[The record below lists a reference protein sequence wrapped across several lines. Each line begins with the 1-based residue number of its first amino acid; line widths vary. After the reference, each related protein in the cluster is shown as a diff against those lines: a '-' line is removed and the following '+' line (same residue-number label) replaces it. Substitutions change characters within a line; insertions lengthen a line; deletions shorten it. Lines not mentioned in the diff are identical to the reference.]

1 MKSYKR
7 ADRVKQLLQ
16 QEVSRI
22 LQFDMKDPRVK
33 LLSVTAVTLT
43 SDLREAKIFVSS
55 LDPGVEPQACLAV
68 LRRAVGY
75 IRGELGRRLTLRF
88 VPALTFQFDDSL
100 DRQERILSLI
110 DEIHDDLHH
119 DDEDRFSEDDSSNEG
134 SY

>member
-75 IRGELGRRLTLRF
+75 IRGELGRRMTLRF

-110 DEIHDDLHH
+110 DEIHH
-119 DDEDRFSEDDSSNEG
+119 DEEDRFSEDDSSDEG

>member
-1 MKSYKR
+1 MKSYQR

-75 IRGELGRRLTLRF
+75 IRGELGRRMTLRF

-110 DEIHDDLHH
+110 DEIHH
-119 DDEDRFSEDDSSNEG
+119 DEEDRFSEDDSSDEG

>member
-1 MKSYKR
+1 MPVGIAFGQVERKG
-7 ADRVKQLLQ
+7 
-16 QEVSRI
+16 
-22 LQFDMKDPRVK
+22 
-33 LLSVTAVTLT
+33 AV
-43 SDLREAKIFVSS
+43 I
-55 LDPGVEPQACLAV
+55 AV

-110 DEIHDDLHH
+110 DEIHH
-119 DDEDRFSEDDSSNEG
+119 DEEDRFSEDDSSDEG

>member
-55 LDPGVEPQACLAV
+55 LDPGVEPQVCLAV

-75 IRGELGRRLTLRF
+75 IRGELGRRMTLRF

-110 DEIHDDLHH
+110 DEIHH
-119 DDEDRFSEDDSSNEG
+119 DEEEHFSEDGSSDEG

>member
-1 MKSYKR
+1 MKSYQR

-88 VPALTFQFDDSL
+88 VPALTFQLDDSL

-110 DEIHDDLHH
+110 DEIHH
-119 DDEDRFSEDDSSNEG
+119 DEEDRFSEDDSSDEG

>member
-55 LDPGVEPQACLAV
+55 LDPGVEPQVCLAV

-110 DEIHDDLHH
+110 DEIHH
-119 DDEDRFSEDDSSNEG
+119 DEEDRFSEDDSSDEG